1 MARKTKSVNDL
12 MPDEVSKTVAAL
24 QLSLVQINR
33 YAVNQDKKKKGR
45 EEALEAL
52 KSLSV
57 TVEKV
62 AQDLVKSP

>member
-1 MARKTKSVNDL
+1 

>member
-1 MARKTKSVNDL
+1 

-52 KSLSV
+52 KSLSL

-62 AQDLVKSP
+62 AQGLV

>member
-1 MARKTKSVNDL
+1 

-45 EEALEAL
+45 EEVLEAL
-52 KSLSV
+52 KSLSL

-62 AQDLVKSP
+62 AQGLV

>member
-1 MARKTKSVNDL
+1 

-45 EEALEAL
+45 EEALDSL
-52 KSLSV
+52 KSLLV
-57 TVEKV
+57 TVEELSTKLTK
-62 AQDLVKSP
+62 AP